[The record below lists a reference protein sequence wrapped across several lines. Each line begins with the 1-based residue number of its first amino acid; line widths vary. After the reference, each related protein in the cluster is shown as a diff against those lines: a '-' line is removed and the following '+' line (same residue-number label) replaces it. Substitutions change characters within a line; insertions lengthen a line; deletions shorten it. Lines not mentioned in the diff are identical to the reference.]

1 MMTDSFNADAFHSE
15 LTASLSNVLAGAPG
29 TALTQA
35 VERTAAAAALVCQGR
50 PMACAAG
57 CPHCCVLNV
66 AVLVP
71 EAMII
76 ADWMK
81 ERLSPEEMAA
91 ARERLAYHRV
101 WGRWMDD
108 EERIAKHE
116 VCPMLNGEGSCL
128 IHPVRPIVCR
138 AVTSLD
144 STTCRDALRPGV
156 NEEAPLVLAD
166 LLRRMVFDTAFLS
179 LAEALQAHG
188 YDSRSIDIGVGVL
201 AFLEHPENGEMVL
214 NRGKLPAG
222 LWR

>member
-1 MMTDSFNADAFHSE
+1 MMTDSWNADAFHSE
-15 LTASLSNVLAGAPG
+15 LTASLCV
-29 TALTQA
+29 ALSGEPEA
-35 VERTAAAAALVCQGR
+35 ALKRAIEECAAAADQVCRYR
-50 PMACAAG
+50 PMACGAG

-76 ADWMK
+76 ADWMR
-81 ERLSPEEMAA
+81 ERLSTEELEA
-91 ARERLAYHRV
+91 ARARLAYHRV

-108 EERIAKHE
+108 EERVTRHE
-116 VCPMLNGEGSCL
+116 VCPMLDAGGSCL

-144 STTCRDALRPGV
+144 SNTCRQALRPGI

-166 LLRRMVFDTAFLS
+166 LLRRTVFDTAFLS
-179 LAEALQAHG
+179 LTKALQARG

-201 AFLEHPENGEMVL
+201 AFLEHPEFRETLLNG
-214 NRGKLPAG
+214 GKIPG
-222 LWR
+222 ELWR